1 VTMDQPGGSAPPP
14 PPAQQPPPPPP
25 PQQGWQS
32 TPTQPGPPPAGGGQP
47 SGMPSW
53 TNNLT
58 DRSTPA
64 GPGGVALADAPNR
77 MIALFIDFI
86 ILGVVSYIV
95 SALTTN
101 ILGDN
106 YAGIFGIAFRT
117 QSLIGAIVAVAIM
130 LAVTGAYFVLLWT
143 RMNGQTL
150 GMRVMKIAVR
160 DQATGGAVSMN
171 QAITR
176 WVFLGAPWAINALYG
191 WSIGW
196 LLSVLIFLYY
206 VYLVYSI
213 ANDPLRQGLHDK
225 QAKTVVAKLAA

>member
-1 VTMDQPGGSAPPP
+1 MDQPGGSAPPP